1 VTNSR
6 SAHKEKRVAI
16 VGQGY
21 VGLPLAMAAAG
32 AGWSV
37 VGVEKSESRVEQLN
51 LGSSPVEDVLAQIR
65 INSSDGQE
73 ECAAMS
79 HTFG

>member
-1 VTNSR
+1 MTNSQGAER
-6 SAHKEKRVAI
+6 KKSTAV

-21 VGLPLAMAAAG
+21 VELPLAMAAAG
-32 AGWSV
+32 AGWQVIGIEKFSKRV
-37 VGVEKSESRVEQLN
+37 VDLN
-51 LGSSPVEDVLAQIR
+51 SGYSPVEDVLAQIR

>member
-1 VTNSR
+1 
-6 SAHKEKRVAI
+6 
-16 VGQGY
+16 
-21 VGLPLAMAAAG
+21 MAAAG
-32 AGWSV
+32 AGWQVIGIEKFSKRV
-37 VGVEKSESRVEQLN
+37 VDLN
-51 LGSSPVEDVLAQIR
+51 SGYSPVEDVLAQIR

>member
-32 AGWSV
+32 AGWQVLGIEKFSKRV
-37 VGVEKSESRVEQLN
+37 VDLN
-51 LGSSPVEDVLAQIR
+51 SGYSPVEDVLAQIR

-73 ECAAMS
+73 EFAAMS
-79 HTFG
+79 QTFG